1 MKIKCFTIY
10 DRVLDD
16 HTTLFTAQNEGMA
29 VRSVNKMR
37 QNPNH
42 PLNDYPEEMDLYE
55 VGHFDTGTAILEPSL
70 ARKIGSLKSLEVKR
84 ESQEAQISPIH
95 G

>member
-29 VRSVNKMR
+29 VRQVNSMR
-37 QNPNH
+37 RNPNH
-42 PLNDYPEEMDLYE
+42 PLNDYPDEMDLYE
-55 VGHFDTGTAILEPSL
+55 VGAFDSSTALLEPKL

-84 ESQEAQISPIH
+84 EEAQVSPIH

>member
-1 MKIKCFTIY
+1 MKIKTFTIY

-29 VRSVNKMR
+29 VRTVNQMR
-37 QNPNH
+37 KNPNH
-42 PLNDYPEEMDLYE
+42 PLNEYPEEMDLYE
-55 VGHFDTGTAILEPSL
+55 VGEFDTSTALLSPKL
-70 ARKIGSLKSLEVKR
+70 ARKIGSLKSLEVQR
-84 ESQEAQISPIH
+84 AQEAQVSPIH

>member
-29 VRSVNKMR
+29 VRQINSMR
-37 QNPNH
+37 KNPGH
-42 PLNDYPEEMDLYE
+42 PLNEYPEEMDLYE
-55 VGHFDTGTAILEPSL
+55 VGSFDSGSALLEPKV
-70 ARKIGSLKSLEVKR
+70 ARKIGSLKSLEIKR
-84 ESQEAQISPIH
+84 GDQEAQISSIH